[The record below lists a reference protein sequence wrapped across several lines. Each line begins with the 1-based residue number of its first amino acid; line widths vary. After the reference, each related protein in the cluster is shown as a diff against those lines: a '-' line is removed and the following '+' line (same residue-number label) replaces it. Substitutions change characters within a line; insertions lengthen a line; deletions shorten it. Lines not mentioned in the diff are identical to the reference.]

1 MTVQTLAIIVLL
13 VSFFVMI
20 FLRFPIAYAVGLS
33 SVLCMLVQGQAL
45 TDVCRLMV
53 KGISSFSLMA
63 VPFFITMGVLMGSG
77 GISEKLIALADACVG
92 WMRGGMAMVN
102 IVASY
107 FFGGISGSASADTA
121 SIGSIMIPIMVD
133 QGYGA
138 DFSTAV
144 TITSSCEG
152 LLVPPSHNM
161 VIYATTAGGISVGSL
176 FLAGYL
182 PGALLAVVLMIGSY
196 IISVKR
202 NYPKGD
208 PFSIKRFIKQLGTSI
223 WALAAVIIVV
233 LGVVGG
239 VFTATEAAAVA
250 VVYALIVS
258 LFIYKDTKWS
268 ELPASFVEAS
278 VSTAT
283 IMVMVGLSKASSY
296 VVVTSGLPALL
307 LDTFS
312 SLTESRVLIL
322 LLLNLQFLIIGM
334 LMEANAAIIMMT
346 PILMPLLTLYGINP
360 LMFGIVMS
368 FNLCIGLVTPPVGLC
383 LLLSN
388 QIGATSLSKSLKALL
403 PLLLISVVV
412 LLLITYVDPLTT
424 WLPSLL
430 KK

>member
-1 MTVQTLAIIVLL
+1 MNAGLLVFILLLLLSFLGIPIFISLGIGTLIALNMADLPMLVLPQKLFAGMNSSSLLAI
-13 VSFFVMI
+13 
-20 FLRFPIAYAVGLS
+20 
-33 SVLCMLVQGQAL
+33 
-45 TDVCRLMV
+45 
-53 KGISSFSLMA
+53 
-63 VPFFITMGVLMGSG
+63 PFFILAGNLMSRSITG
-77 GISEKLIALADACVG
+77 KLIDVANALIGRIKGSLALVT
-92 WMRGGMAMVN
+92 V
-102 IVASY
+102 VASGL
-107 FFGGISGSASADTA
+107 FGAISGSGVATASAIGGLTIPAMKKEGYPAPFAVAVSSISSILGPIIPPSITLIVYA
-121 SIGSIMIPIMVD
+121 SITNVSVSKLFIGSVIP
-133 QGYGA
+133 
-138 DFSTAV
+138 
-144 TITSSCEG
+144 G
-152 LLVPPSHNM
+152 LLLVVCLM
-161 VIYATTAGGISVGSL
+161 GYALVYAKR
-176 FLAGYL
+176 YNL
-182 PGALLAVVLMIGSY
+182 PAHEKMPAKEVAKTFKS
-196 IISVKR
+196 
-202 NYPKGD
+202 
-208 PFSIKRFIKQLGTSI
+208 SI
-223 WALAAVIIVV
+223 WALLMPIII
-233 LGVVGG
+233 LGGIFGG
-239 VFTATEAAAVA
+239 IFTATEAAAVA

-258 LFIYKDTKWS
+258 LCVYKDTKWS
-268 ELPASFVEAS
+268 ELPSSFVEAS

-322 LLLNLQFLIIGM
+322 LLLNLLFLIIGM

-388 QIGATSLSKSLKALL
+388 QIGETSLSKSLKALM
-403 PLLLISVVV
+403 PLLLISIVV